1 MLFLAPFAAVIA
13 WRLSLGVG
21 GPPLSLLIGAAC
33 ALALLAVALVWLS
46 QDRALPPGTTYVPAQ
61 LKDGRIVPG
70 HAAPR

>member
-33 ALALLAVALVWLS
+33 ALALLAVLLVWMS
-46 QDRALPPGTTYVPAQ
+46 QERALPPGTTYVPAELQ
-61 LKDGRIVPG
+61 NGRIVPG
-70 HAAPR
+70 HAAPK